1 MIVIQTLTPSGMAMK
16 KEMYRSMNHGKSE
29 YSRPE
34 VMPAHSTVKP
44 RESPTFHRKQF
55 QSPSFSDHNLVLPN
69 AGVMYIMAI
78 ANAMEIQ
85 PKMTAC
91 TCTCRMWPNE
101 TNSSPWTKS
110 GNASLAA
117 LNAPSPVPITNHTID
132 EKPK

>member
-1 MIVIQTLTPSGMAMK
+1 
-16 KEMYRSMNHGKSE
+16 MNHGKSE

-34 VMPAHSTVKP
+34 VMPAHSTVRP
-44 RESPTFHRKQF
+44 SERPTFHRKQF
-55 QSPSFSDHNLVLPN
+55 QSPSFSDHSLVLPK

-91 TCTCRMWPNE
+91 TCTWRMWPNE
-101 TNSSPWTKS
+101 TNSRPWTKS
-110 GNASLAA
+110 GKASLVA
-117 LNAPSPVPITNHTID
+117 LNAPKPVPMTNQTMD

>member
-1 MIVIQTLTPSGMAMK
+1 MIVIQTLTPRGMAMK
-16 KEMYRSMNHGKSE
+16 TEMYRSMNHGKSE

-34 VMPAHSTVKP
+34 VMPAHSTVRP

-85 PKMTAC
+85 PKMPAW
-91 TCTCRMWPNE
+91 TCPCRMGPNDP
-101 TNSSPWTKS
+101 NSRPWTKS
-110 GNASLAA
+110 GKANLAA
-117 LNAPSPVPITNHTID
+117 LTAPKPVPITNQTID
-132 EKPK
+132 